1 MREWYY
7 SSKEGNSFGPYPE
20 NEFINFFNNGQ
31 LSIETLVWTKGMGE
45 WAPANTLQG
54 FFSQLQLS
62 QIQPVS
68 SADYS
73 INDQAT
79 IVINTGK
86 SCLGQ
91 ILQWIGLF
99 GLLPSYLVMEVG
111 ESVLVGRIFMF
122 VSMSLA
128 IAGFALVNIS
138 SNCSKCETYIKSK
151 RLKAC
156 PKCKVDFGREY

>member
-1 MREWYY
+1 MD
-7 SSKEGNSFGPYPE
+7 
-20 NEFINFFNNGQ
+20 
-31 LSIETLVWTKGMGE
+31 E

-54 FFSQLQLS
+54 FFPQLQLT
-62 QIQPVS
+62 QINPLS
-68 SADYS
+68 SPDYS

-79 IVINTGK
+79 IVVNKGK

-99 GLLPSYLVMEVG
+99 GLLPSFLVMEVG

-122 VSMSLA
+122 VSMSIA

-138 SNCSKCETYIKSK
+138 SNCSKCEAYIKSK
-151 RLKAC
+151 RLKVC
-156 PKCKVDFGREY
+156 PKCRMDFGR